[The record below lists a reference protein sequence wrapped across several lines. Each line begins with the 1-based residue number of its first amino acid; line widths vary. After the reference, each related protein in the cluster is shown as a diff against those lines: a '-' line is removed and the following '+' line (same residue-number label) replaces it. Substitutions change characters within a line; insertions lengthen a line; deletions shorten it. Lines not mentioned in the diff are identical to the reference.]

1 MLLIHIGDNKIKVSF
16 NKSNSSLFI
25 AQDDPIRTNMP
36 QAVNRIQNNLMR
48 VNKIIRINAKISG
61 KSLEEEAQ
69 KVISE
74 DFKMLRIK

>member
-1 MLLIHIGDNKIKVSF
+1 
-16 NKSNSSLFI
+16 
-25 AQDDPIRTNMP
+25 MP